1 MKKIK
6 LLVLLLSGLIVQAQE
21 VREKVQEGNKAFE
34 EGAFDQAEIKYR
46 EALKSSKLKHKATPQ
61 FNLGDALYKQERWQ
75 EARAA
80 FEASLAEIEDPVDK
94 ADAYHN
100 LGNSLMKEEKL
111 EDAIEAYKN
120 ALKNN
125 PAAED
130 TRQNLAQAL
139 MLKKKQEQQK
149 QDQKKD
155 NKEDQKEDQK
165 KDQDQDQKQ
174 DQKKD
179 KQDQKQ
185 DQDQKQ
191 KDQDQQKNQDEKSK
205 EGGAEQ
211 QKKDLNREN
220 VERLLEAL
228 NRQEEETQKKV
239 LRKKIKA
246 KPNKSAKDWWWKDR
260 LK

>member
-246 KPNKSAKDWWWKDR
+246 KPNKSAKDW
-260 LK
+260 

>member
-6 LLVLLLSGLIVQAQE
+6 LLVLLLSGLMVQAQE

-111 EDAIEAYKN
+111 EEAIEAYKN

-155 NKEDQKEDQK
+155 NKEDQKKDQK
-165 KDQDQDQKQ
+165 KDQDQEK

-185 DQDQKQ
+185 DQDKKQ